1 MSEDELCGLQSGSH
15 RRKSIL
21 QPLGSKRSKKSAAGR
36 KNLPYVGPTLG
47 LEGNDIDAD
56 DDTSSFPD
64 KVSPTNEYSSLVLPS
79 RTRSGPHVDSEP
91 GPFQRVKSNRPHRY
105 LELKLERFELPS
117 TEPQG
122 PGDLWTCAFRGCEKR
137 EHEAST
143 VEGQERINS
152 HFQLHAEQA
161 QELIDL
167 AKQESRPYLPVE
179 YVFVPSFSQEYVL
192 IVLKQ
197 LDSPP
202 RAWCGSRICARS
214 KGSYKANCKAILK
227 FEAATLSPQI
237 FPRGSHILPPQRKT
251 SSQPNHHISLTITWR
266 YSRFLPIKLP
276 PQYVGK
282 LVVNSNSRRPNNLVE
297 ANQLVDFG

>member
-1 MSEDELCGLQSGSH
+1 MSPPEPVPATQHHIEPAVVHTEFEVSASKVSKRKIQGKRKINGAHAQASRSEMEIKDSVSMSEDELCGLQSGSH

-202 RAWCGSRICARS
+202 RA
-214 KGSYKANCKAILK
+214 
-227 FEAATLSPQI
+227 
-237 FPRGSHILPPQRKT
+237 
-251 SSQPNHHISLTITWR
+251 
-266 YSRFLPIKLP
+266 
-276 PQYVGK
+276 
-282 LVVNSNSRRPNNLVE
+282 
-297 ANQLVDFG
+297 